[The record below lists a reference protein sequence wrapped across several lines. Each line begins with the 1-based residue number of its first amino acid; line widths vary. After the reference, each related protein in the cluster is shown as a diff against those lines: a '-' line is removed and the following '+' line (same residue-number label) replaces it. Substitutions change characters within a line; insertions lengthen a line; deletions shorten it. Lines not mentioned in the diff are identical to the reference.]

1 MMKMK
6 VIEKTDTKMRF
17 MLEGASPAFANT
29 FRRVMMNEV
38 PTLAVE
44 YVDIEENNSGMF
56 DEMLGHRLG
65 LIPLTV
71 PKKFSFK
78 DKCKCDGKGCS
89 VCEVTFVVE
98 KQGPCIVRSGDMKST
113 NDEARPTDADIPI
126 VELLEGQR
134 LKFDA
139 VAQMGCGKQH
149 MKWQAA
155 VVGYRY
161 TASVKIYPDRDG
173 DVDAY
178 TIDVCPTNV
187 FEKKEGGIKVAR
199 PEDCNLCM
207 RCVDVAK
214 DNAAVVTPD
223 DSTFMFKVES
233 VSGLPVGEVVG
244 RALEEMENRTDDFI
258 SSFKKAVK

>member
-1 MMKMK
+1 MKIRVM
-6 VIEKTDTKMRF
+6 EKTDTKMKF

-29 FRRVMMNEV
+29 LRRVMMNEV

-44 YVDIEENNSGMF
+44 YADIEENNSGMF
-56 DEMLGHRLG
+56 DEMLAHRLG
-65 LIPLTV
+65 LIPLTI

-78 DKCKCDGKGCS
+78 NECKCDGKGCS
-89 VCEVTFVVE
+89 VCEVTLVVE
-98 KQGPCIVRSGDMKST
+98 KQGPCVVRSGDMKST
-113 NDEARPTDADIPI
+113 NDEVRPTDSDIPI

-134 LKFDA
+134 VKFEA
-139 VAQMGCGKQH
+139 VAQLGYGKQH

-155 VVGYRY
+155 VAGYRY
-161 TASVKIYPDRDG
+161 MANVKIYPDRDG
-173 DVDAY
+173 DVNAY
-178 TIDVCPTNV
+178 TIDVCPKNV
-187 FEKKEGGIKVAR
+187 FEKKEGSIKVAR

-223 DSTFMFKVES
+223 ESTFMFRVES
-233 VSGLPVGEVVG
+233 VSGLPVDEVVDK
-244 RALEEMENRTDDFI
+244 ALEEMERRTEDFI